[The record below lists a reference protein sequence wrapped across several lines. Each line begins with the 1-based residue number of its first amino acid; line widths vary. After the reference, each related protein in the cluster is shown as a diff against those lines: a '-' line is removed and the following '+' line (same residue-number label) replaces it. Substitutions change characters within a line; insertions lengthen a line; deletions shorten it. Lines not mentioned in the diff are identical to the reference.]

1 MKLQPLEQILNDD
14 MTYLTRKAAVELEA
28 LSGKTL
34 WFTGAAGFLGY
45 YFCKAIRFFN
55 DARDSGERIR
65 LVAID
70 NFRRGVPTWLD
81 DLASDEIMLVEHD
94 ITQPIPES
102 WPAANAIVH
111 AASIASPM
119 YYRKFPL
126 ETIDANVVGLRRML
140 EYAVERGDKLEH
152 MLFFSTSEI
161 YGDPLPDQ
169 IPTPETFRGLVSCTG
184 PRACYDESKRLGET
198 LCVVFA
204 QQYGVPVAMARPFNN
219 YGPGLKLED
228 GRVLPD
234 FAREALAGRDIVM
247 FSDGSPTR
255 TFCYITDA
263 VVGYLKILMRG
274 RPGEPYNIGIDQ
286 DEISMKALA
295 DIVAEQAGALW
306 GYRGKVVHRPSSE
319 QAYLEDNPNR
329 RCPNIDKARREL
341 EFAPE
346 VSVREGVRRALN
358 WYHETMD
365 R

>member
-1 MKLQPLEQILNDD
+1 VTVQS
-14 MTYLTRKAAVELEA
+14 LEA
-28 LSGKTL
+28 LFQDDLSYLTEKAASELDALSGRTV

-45 YFCKAIRFFN
+45 YFCKAIKFYN
-55 DARDSGERIR
+55 DARGPEQRIR
-65 LVAID
+65 LMAID
-70 NFRRGVPTWLD
+70 NFRRGVPAWLD
-81 DLASDEIMLVEHD
+81 DLASDEITLVEHD
-94 ITQPIPES
+94 ITRPIPDD
-102 WPAANAIVH
+102 WPAAQAIVH

-119 YYRKFPL
+119 FYRKYPL
-126 ETIDANVVGLRRML
+126 ETIDANVTGLRRML
-140 EYAVERGDKLEH
+140 EYSVARGSALEH

-204 QQYGVPVAMARPFNN
+204 QQQGVPVAMARPFNN

-234 FAREALAGRDIVM
+234 FARDALAGRDIVM

-263 VVGYLKILMRG
+263 VVGYLKILVRG
-274 RPGEPYNIGIDQ
+274 TPGEPYNIGIDR

-295 DIVAEQAGALW
+295 GLVAEQAGELW
-306 GYRGKVVHRPSSE
+306 GYQGRVVHQPSGE
-319 QAYLEDNPNR
+319 NAYLEDNPNR

-341 EFAPE
+341 AFDPE
-346 VSVREGVRRALN
+346 VSVRDGVRRALT
-358 WYHETMD
+358 WYHGTAGK
-365 R
+365 